1 MIWRCVGT
9 DIGTKGCRRKGFS
22 DMDRKDGENPSDSL
36 GNIYGMLAFCQPPGI
51 IPS

>member
-22 DMDRKDGENPSDSL
+22 DMDRKDGGDSL